1 MNKKI
6 FRLILLTLITAV
18 FISGCTTNSAA
29 SASSWPGMML
39 DNQTGYLAYGTQ
51 VYALDV
57 KNGSPL
63 WNYPAEGSS
72 KSQFYAAP
80 EVGENLVI
88 VGDYT
93 NTLYALDKENGFEK
107 WQFTDAEDRYIASS
121 LFNNGNVYAPNT
133 DSYLYAL
140 DGSGN
145 LLWRFKTNGPNW
157 SKPVADEN
165 HLYLTSMD
173 HSLYALNLNYSEA
186 DLTADKDGIKTLVS
200 EPVWSLDLG
209 TAVVSNPVL
218 EDGILYVGTVDGIVY
233 AIDLEK
239 QSIIWKYTVEDEM
252 ASIWG
257 TPVLTSDAVFFGD
270 ENGNLFAV
278 DKKDGSAL
286 WPSPFEAGAS
296 LISSGITVDDKA
308 VFAASD
314 GKIFSIDSS
323 KEPKTLTTLDTV
335 LYSPLGFEDGKIVV
349 VPASSEALVE
359 AIDTN
364 GNEVWTYLPTK

>member
-1 MNKKI
+1 MNKKL
-6 FRLILLTLITAV
+6 FRLILLTLVTAV
-18 FISGCTTNSAA
+18 LISGCTTNSAA

-51 VYALDV
+51 VYALNV
-57 KNGSPL
+57 KNGSLL
-63 WNYPAEGSS
+63 WKYPAEGGS

-80 EVGENLVI
+80 EVSDSLIV

-157 SKPVADEN
+157 SKPIADEN
-165 HLYLTSMD
+165 YLYLTSMD
-173 HSLYALNLNYSEA
+173 HFLYALNLDYSEA
-186 DLTADKDGIKTLVS
+186 DLSADKDGVKTLVS

-218 EDGILYVGTVDGIVY
+218 EDGILYVGTVDGVVY
-233 AIDLEK
+233 AVDLEK
-239 QSIIWKYTVEDEM
+239 KSILWKYTVEDEM

-270 ENGNLFAV
+270 EDGNLYAV
-278 DKKDGSAL
+278 DKKNGSAL

-323 KEPKTLTTLDTV
+323 KEPKTLTTLDAV

>member
-1 MNKKI
+1 
-6 FRLILLTLITAV
+6 
-18 FISGCTTNSAA
+18 
-29 SASSWPGMML
+29 MML

-57 KNGSPL
+57 KNGSLL
-63 WNYPAEGSS
+63 WKYPAEGSS

-80 EVGENLVI
+80 EVSDSLVI

-121 LFNNGNVYAPNT
+121 LLNNGIVYAPNT

-140 DGSGN
+140 DDNGN
-145 LLWRFKTNGPNW
+145 LLWRFKANGPNW
-157 SKPVADEN
+157 SKPLADEN

-173 HSLYALNLNYSEA
+173 HFLYVLNLNYSEA
-186 DLTADKDGIKTLVS
+186 ELAADKDGGKTLVS

-233 AIDLEK
+233 AVDLEK
-239 QSIIWKYTVEDEM
+239 QSVVWKYTVEDEM

-270 ENGNLFAV
+270 ENGNLYAV

-286 WPSPFEAGAS
+286 WPSPFETGAS

-323 KEPKTLTTLDTV
+323 KEPKTLTTLDAV
-335 LYSPLGFEDGKIVV
+335 IYSPLGFEDGKIVV
-349 VPASSEALVE
+349 VPASSEALVK